1 MVHALFR
8 WEPIGEYL
16 DGNDFIADQ
25 LDVELLQIESDDREM
40 QHGISQLEGELLQI
54 FQQDHHQLE
63 QYVDW
68 LLDQMGQDTPMNDD
82 LDEEVATAALEL

>member
-1 MVHALFR
+1 MVHAPFR

-16 DGNDFIADQ
+16 DGNDFIAAQ
-25 LDVELLQIESDDREM
+25 LDVEFNQSDDIEM

-54 FQQDHHQLE
+54 FQQDHHQLA

-68 LLDQMGQDTPMNDD
+68 LLDQIEGPIDDDTQMC
-82 LDEEVATAALEL
+82 LDEEPLSNSD